1 MLGMRTPDI
10 TTAQIVAVVG
20 AIIGVL
26 LAAGL
31 DISDDLRDAIILLVT
46 VLAPV
51 VIGGDAVIRNGRAK
65 AAALAAQP
73 VNVEIDAIPSD
84 PHEGAEG

>member
-1 MLGMRTPDI
+1 MLGLKTPDI
-10 TTAQIVAVVG
+10 TPAQVVAVVG
-20 AIIGVL
+20 AILGVL

-46 VLAPV
+46 VLAPT

-65 AAALAAQP
+65 AAAAAAAP
-73 VNVEIDAIPSD
+73 VNVEIDGIPSD
-84 PHEGAEG
+84 PHEGGTS

>member
-1 MLGMRTPDI
+1 MLGLMTPDI
-10 TTAQIVAVVG
+10 TPAQVVAVVG
-20 AIIGVL
+20 AILGVL

-46 VLAPV
+46 VLAPT

-65 AAALAAQP
+65 AAAAAAAP
-73 VNVEIDAIPSD
+73 PNVEIDGIPSD
-84 PHEGAEG
+84 PHEGATA